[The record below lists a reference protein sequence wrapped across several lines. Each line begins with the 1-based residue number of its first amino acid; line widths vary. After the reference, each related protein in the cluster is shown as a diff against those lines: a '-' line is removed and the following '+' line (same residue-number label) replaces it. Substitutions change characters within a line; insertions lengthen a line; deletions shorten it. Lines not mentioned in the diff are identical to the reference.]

1 MTFGHSRPGSSNGP
15 WSTTGR
21 PCCFSWLFGELARVV
36 LDPTVRDAQLRQAI
50 YRRIPAERLQKVV
63 EESTR
68 VVRPDEDSG
77 FDFLRRRYG
86 HLRQFI
92 PAFLAAFPFRSHID
106 PDPLLE
112 AIDLLGRLGEH
123 QGRHLP
129 RRTDVDFVPPKRRP
143 YVIDSQGR
151 IDLMSGCPRWS

>member
-1 MTFGHSRPGSSNGP
+1 MVR
-15 WSTTGR
+15 
-21 PCCFSWLFGELARVV
+21 LFGELAHVV
-36 LDPTVRDAQLRQAI
+36 LDPTVRDPQLRQAI
-50 YRRIPAERLQKVV
+50 YRRIPAEQLQRAV

-68 VVRPDEDSG
+68 IVRPDEDSG

-112 AIDLLGRLGEH
+112 AIDLLRRLGER
-123 QGRHLP
+123 QSRHLP
-129 RRTDVDFVPPKRRP
+129 RRTAFGRARSVVGIRFIMNHRKRSRERWRSTRGSEGSLSPP
-143 YVIDSQGR
+143 D
-151 IDLMSGCPRWS
+151 GCTR